1 MSAETGRRRGPQ
13 PRGDRVGVT
22 MRIPGDQ
29 AEIYRDRAEQLGI
42 PLSSWIALALA
53 EHENLDIPS
62 YVRDE
67 IKKSKIK
74 RAVQAMEQE
83 LEMPRSA

>member
-1 MSAETGRRRGPQ
+1 MPAQSGRRRGPE

-29 AEIYRDRAEQLGI
+29 AEVYRSRAEELGI

-53 EHENLDIPS
+53 EHEQLDVPS
-62 YVRDE
+62 YVRSE
-67 IKKSKIK
+67 IKKATIE
-74 RAVQAMEQE
+74 RAVRALEEE
-83 LEMPRSA
+83 LDMPQSA

>member
-1 MSAETGRRRGPQ
+1 
-13 PRGDRVGVT
+13 

-29 AEIYRDRAEQLGI
+29 AEIYRGRAEELGI

-53 EHENLDIPS
+53 EHENLDVPS

-67 IKKSKIK
+67 IKKATIE
-74 RAVQAMEQE
+74 RAVRVMEQE
-83 LEMPRSA
+83 LDMPRSA

>member
-1 MSAETGRRRGPQ
+1 
-13 PRGDRVGVT
+13 

-29 AEIYRDRAEQLGI
+29 AEIYRGRAEELGI

-62 YVRDE
+62 YVRAE
-67 IKKSKIK
+67 IKKATIE
-74 RAVQAMEQE
+74 RAVRAMEQE
-83 LEMPRSA
+83 LDMPRSA